1 MGAAVSPYG
10 LAAVTGNVGAVG
22 MAGFLLAGGYGP
34 LTTRF
39 GLGLDNLLGAEIVL
53 ADGRVLTADA
63 SQNTDLFWALRG
75 GGGNFGVVT
84 SMRLCVHPVG
94 ELLAGFILFPWSEA
108 QPVLRGLA
116 EILSTAP
123 DELSVL
129 AVLLPA
135 PDGSPTVFIGP
146 IWTGKP
152 AEGQELMTRL
162 QSLGTPIL
170 TQVGPMRYTDLIDL
184 FDAQVVKG
192 RHYAVKTRWL
202 ADLTPDII
210 SAVVAAGVTRTSSLS
225 RSHCTIST
233 GQACGSTLMRPHSG
247 YAGNTS

>member
-1 MGAAVSPYG
+1 
-10 LAAVTGNVGAVG
+10 
-22 MAGFLLAGGYGP
+22 
-34 LTTRF
+34 
-39 GLGLDNLLGAEIVL
+39 
-53 ADGRVLTADA
+53 
-63 SQNTDLFWALRG
+63 
-75 GGGNFGVVT
+75 
-84 SMRLCVHPVG
+84 MRLCVHPVG

-129 AVLLPA
+129 AVLLL
-135 PDGSPTVFIGP
+135 VGP

-152 AEGQELMTRL
+152 AQGQELMTRL

-192 RHYAVKTRWL
+192 RRYAVKTRWL

-210 SAVVAAGVTRTSSLS
+210 SAVVAAGATRTSSLS
-225 RSHCTIST
+225 MIALHHFH
-233 GQACGSTLMRPHSG
+233 GQACRSTLMRLHSAC
-247 YAGNTS
+247 AGNTS